1 MISDQSLEAVDQSM
15 GTTLIT
21 ACIAVCGGIKSF

>member
-1 MISDQSLEAVDQSM
+1 MISDQSLEAVDQGM
-15 GTTLIT
+15 GTRLIT